1 MLSLHE
7 LSLVAS
13 TCNTLREAVAE
24 FLRHELASLH
34 LDHLVANFCE
44 KHGELLTK
52 EERGFFHSRPD
63 KKEGMGRA
71 QQYRIINIGRQWK
84 NRLGQNLRRINCASP
99 AVWIPHRDNDA
110 YFKIRTEE
118 ELGRE
123 LVELKTVC
131 WLEVAHL
138 LEGVGVGQWEVS
150 LRLKLTDRFTWPHQE
165 GHMSSWKVDDE
176 EVKVGRQWWRAL
188 KVALSKERLEVKE
201 RVMGKELRAELEVED
216 HHTGKPTGSFPNVT
230 INYINQASYNTFK
243 HSSSS
248 QVG

>member
-13 TCNTLREAVAE
+13 TCNTLREAVEE
-24 FLRHELASLH
+24 FLRHEMASLH

-84 NRLGQNLRRINCASP
+84 KHLGQNLRRINCASP
-99 AVWIPHRDNDA
+99 AVWIPHRDNDT

-138 LEGVGVGQWEVS
+138 LEGVAVGQWEVS

-188 KVALSKERLEVKE
+188 KVALSKERLEVRE
-201 RVMGKELRAELEVED
+201 RVMGKELRAELEVEED
-216 HHTGKPTGSFPNVT
+216 TGKPTGCS
-230 INYINQASYNTFK
+230 A
-243 HSSSS
+243 
-248 QVG
+248 